1 MINGRND
8 RVRTCDIVLP
18 KHARYQLRYIP
29 VKIKKG
35 LMSQSLGAPAENR
48 TPDTLIKSQVLYQLS
63 YRGKR
68 QFFRA
73 KI

>member
-1 MINGRND
+1 MVNGRND

-48 TPDTLIKSQVLYQLS
+48 TPDTLIKSFPRRPEELGLVEPWL
-63 YRGKR
+63 
-68 QFFRA
+68 
-73 KI
+73 